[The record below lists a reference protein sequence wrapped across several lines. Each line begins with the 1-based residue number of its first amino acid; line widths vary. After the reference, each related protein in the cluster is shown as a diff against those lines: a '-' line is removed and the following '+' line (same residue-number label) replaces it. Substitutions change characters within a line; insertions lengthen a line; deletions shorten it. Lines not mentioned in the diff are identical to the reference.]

1 MTDIVK
7 ADTSSWTMTEVIYES
22 AGLSFRARVAI
33 TSVYVALFLFG
44 VLGNLVAVRV
54 VWILKQRTCIKKSV
68 GYHML
73 SLALSDLLILVVGI
87 PTELYSIIWYPF
99 PWRLGSLGCKGFYYL
114 WETCSFA
121 TIFNI
126 LAFSLERYLVTCHPL
141 RAKIMSRSRTK
152 KLVLGVWLLSLLSG
166 IPTLISVGL
175 EDGVSPFRGTEEDS
189 RPPVLVCTNIS
200 AQKNTFQALVCTSFV
215 LYIMVLLC
223 VAFTCWQIIQALQ
236 GCSSSV
242 IVKCHNGSVHQLSKI
257 KDTDGLGARRQNAM
271 MLGCIV
277 LVLAVCWLPFQCR
290 RLMTA
295 LRWKEQWTEQYY
307 LLYITLQPI
316 SNGFYYLSSSIN
328 PLLYNVTSSQFRAVL
343 SQWLWRSTCRETTNT
358 SRRSSQC
365 SLVLQTRHR
374 TFSAPAKPDCP
385 SVYSEGSQ

>member
-271 MLGCIV
+271 MLGLKNYKKFHAWTTKFLKRFLSEHLWAKGNQHSKFQV
-277 LVLAVCWLPFQCR
+277 PSPHGSGDFVNQVSAVASRVAVWR
-290 RLMTA
+290 MRM
-295 LRWKEQWTEQYY
+295 
-307 LLYITLQPI
+307 
-316 SNGFYYLSSSIN
+316 G
-328 PLLYNVTSSQFRAVL
+328 AVL
-343 SQWLWRSTCRETTNT
+343 IPYHLSHHFPYL
-358 SRRSSQC
+358 
-365 SLVLQTRHR
+365 
-374 TFSAPAKPDCP
+374 FIA
-385 SVYSEGSQ
+385 